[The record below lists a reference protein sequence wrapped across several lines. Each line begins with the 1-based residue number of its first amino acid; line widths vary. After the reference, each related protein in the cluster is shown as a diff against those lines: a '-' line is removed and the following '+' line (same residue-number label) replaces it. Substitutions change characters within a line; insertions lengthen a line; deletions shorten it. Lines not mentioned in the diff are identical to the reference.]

1 MILEIVV
8 NYSLLK
14 GCAAIFKY
22 QVSNLSLDWIINRLL
37 LAFKLSMKCT
47 LEWRVN
53 LYLIIDL

>member
-8 NYSLLK
+8 NYSVLK
-14 GCAAIFKY
+14 SYATIVKY

-37 LAFKLSMKCT
+37 LAFELSMKCS
-47 LEWRVN
+47 LESCVN

>member
-8 NYSLLK
+8 NYSVLE
-14 GCAAIFKY
+14 GCAAIVKY

-37 LAFKLSMKCT
+37 LAFELSMKCT
-47 LEWRVN
+47 LESGVN